1 MRNLF
6 RVTAAGALVLL
17 AGCGTNPTDRVVGG
31 AVGGALIGGGIGAL
45 GGPVGAGIGAA
56 AGGGAGAMLGALTT
70 PEQVDLGAPPWSDPT
85 VRTPPPSP
93 MAPQAP
99 PRS

>member
-1 MRNLF
+1 MRHLP
-6 RVTAAGALVLL
+6 RLAAIGAVLTL
-17 AGCGTNPTDRVVGG
+17 AACGTNPGDRAVGG

-45 GGPVGAGIGAA
+45 GGPIGAGVGAAV
-56 AGGGAGAMLGALTT
+56 GGGAGAMLGAFTT

-85 VRTPPPSP
+85 VRTPQQS
-93 MAPQAP
+93 APAAP